1 MLSCKQ
7 ASELVSQ
14 ALDRPLSIRERWSVR
29 FHLMIC
35 TACTRFS
42 RQLAFMQ
49 ATIEKFFSETEQDE
63 QLKLSPTAKARMA
76 EVLRSETLESGSK

>member
-29 FHLMIC
+29 FHLFIC
-35 TACTRFS
+35 RACTRFS

-49 ATIEKFFSETEQDE
+49 ATIEKFVSETEQNE
-63 QLKLSPTAKARMA
+63 QLQLSSTSKARMA
-76 EVLRSETLESGSK
+76 EVLRSETLESDSK

>member
-14 ALDRPLSIRERWSVR
+14 ALDRPLSTRERWSVR
-29 FHLMIC
+29 FHLFIC
-35 TACTRFS
+35 GACTRFS

-49 ATIEKFFSETEQDE
+49 ATIEKFLSETEQNE
-63 QLKLSPTAKARMA
+63 QLQLSPAAKARMA
-76 EVLRSETLESGSK
+76 ELLRSETLESGSK